1 MPLATVL
8 GVVENCEQR
17 KVITLTNRIEF
28 MVVALCT
35 FHGQT

>member
-8 GVVENCEQR
+8 GVVENREER
-17 KVITLTNRIEF
+17 KVVTLTNRIEF
-28 MVVALCT
+28 MVVALRT